1 MELLDVVFR
10 LVAGCLIG
18 FTIGLTG
25 VGGGVLVLPTLVS
38 VFGLPPTMAVGTASL
53 YTFLTKIYATIEHFR
68 KKTIQTRIGFLFL
81 TGAIPG
87 TVGASIA
94 INYVVDRLDGAAVAR
109 LQDSL
114 KWLMITVMA
123 VSAIMVFVNTISKKK
138 APAEPVERKGL
149 SQIVPGVL
157 LGLLVGALLGATSIG
172 GGVLVIPIL
181 ILFFRL
187 TASRTVGTSIFI
199 AVILSLITAIIYG
212 KGGQIDLKTGI
223 LMFAGST
230 VGVFFG
236 AKTCAKASEKV
247 LKVVLVCIIVVSI
260 GLMLAGNVGH

>member
-1 MELLDVVFR
+1 MEVTDVLVR
-10 LVAGCLIG
+10 LVAGGIIG

-38 VFGLPPTMAVGTASL
+38 VFGLPPTVAVGTASL
-53 YTFLTKIYATIEHFR
+53 YTFLTKIYATVEHFR
-68 KKTIQTRIGFLFL
+68 KKTIQAKIGFLFL
-81 TGAIPG
+81 AGAIPG
-87 TVGASIA
+87 TVAASIA
-94 INYVVDRLDGAAVAR
+94 INRIVDRFDAQAVEK
-109 LQDSL
+109 LQTSL

-123 VSAIMVFVNTISKKK
+123 VSAILVLINTIAKKK
-138 APAEPVERKGL
+138 PVADQAAKKSG
-149 SQIVPGVL
+149 SQVIPGIL

-181 ILFFRL
+181 ILFFQL

-199 AVILSLITAIIYG
+199 AVILSLITAVIYG

-230 VGVFFG
+230 VGVYFG
-236 AKTCAKASEKV
+236 AKTCARASEKV
-247 LKVVLVCIIVVSI
+247 LKVVLVSIIVFSI
-260 GLMLAGNVGH
+260 GMMLVGSAGH